1 MKSMQSCRLLVIGVV
16 TATLISRAVA
26 QDRQP
31 VPESRISAPGHVAHA
46 ESLSQAFRAA
56 ADKVLPSVV
65 KIRTETKG
73 RSDMAVM
80 LQGFGLRGLEVPD
93 QRGLGSGVIIDSSGI
108 ILTNNHV
115 VQSADEVVVEL
126 SDGTE
131 LYATDYTTDPLTDLA
146 IVRVRSAN
154 SLPAAQFG
162 DSDSLQI
169 GDWVLA
175 VGHPLELETSVSAGI
190 ISAKGRALSK
200 VERASFLQTDA
211 AINPGN
217 SGGPLVNLDGEVVG
231 INTAIASQTGGYQG
245 IGFAIPGSL
254 AREVAD
260 QLKQKGLVKR
270 GYLGVGIQKLTGDL
284 AGQLADNPSVHGVVV
299 SQVGS
304 GTPADQAGIEPGDV
318 ITHFA
323 GRPVATQSELQR
335 AVERVP
341 IGSTQPIRLIRFG
354 RPLTKRVTT
363 FEYNAGENGRS
374 QYRELRQPLRG
385 NESLGM
391 EVEDISVLARQYG
404 VEADTEGVIV
414 ISVDRDGLAAE
425 EGIRPRMSNLAGAR
439 HSDPYGGSVRGCNP
453 AGVARTWRFAAR
465 PYPWAQRPVRRSV
478 RCVED
483 TLLGSEPPIL
493 GKPKDRHTFDVRT

>member
-1 MKSMQSCRLLVIGVV
+1 MR
-16 TATLISRAVA
+16 
-26 QDRQP
+26 
-31 VPESRISAPGHVAHA
+31 
-46 ESLSQAFRAA
+46 
-56 ADKVLPSVV
+56 
-65 KIRTETKG
+65 RT
-73 RSDMAVM
+73 
-80 LQGFGLRGLEVPD
+80 
-93 QRGLGSGVIIDSSGI
+93 
-108 ILTNNHV
+108 
-115 VQSADEVVVEL
+115 
-126 SDGTE
+126 
-131 LYATDYTTDPLTDLA
+131 YTTDPLTDLA
-146 IVRVRSAN
+146 IVRVRSPN

-374 QYRELRQPLRG
+374 QYRELRQPRRG

-425 EGIRPRMSNLAGAR
+425 EGIRPGMLILQVRDTPIRTAAQFEAAIRRESLERGVLLLVR
-439 HSDPYGGSVRGCNP
+439 IPGPDGQFVDQFIVLKTHS
-453 AGVARTWRFAAR
+453 
-465 PYPWAQRPVRRSV
+465 
-478 RCVED
+478 
-483 TLLGSEPPIL
+483 
-493 GKPKDRHTFDVRT
+493 